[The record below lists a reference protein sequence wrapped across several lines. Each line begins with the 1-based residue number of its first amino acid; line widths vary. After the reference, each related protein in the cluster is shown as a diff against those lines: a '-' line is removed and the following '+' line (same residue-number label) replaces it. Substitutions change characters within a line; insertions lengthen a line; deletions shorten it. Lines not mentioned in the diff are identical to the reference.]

1 MHKGTITALAVA
13 GLLGAIGVI
22 YAISAY
28 EEPIEDAAQSADQD
42 SGSTSKLDSSNA
54 SSQGMDP
61 ATMIQTSF
69 LQSQQWPTLA

>member
-42 SGSTSKLDSSNA
+42 SGISKLDSSNA